1 MAKFRIIGLRDIVNL
16 IKELDRGL
24 RDINF
29 VDNFDSFEVEVTIPN
44 SSELEIRNQLTII
57 PTRYIIVSQ
66 SGNGLVTKGTTTWTK
81 DFLYLYNNGSV
92 SVTAKIIF
100 FR

>member
-1 MAKFRIIGLRDIVNL
+1 MSKFRIIGLRDIANL

-24 RDINF
+24 RDVSF
-29 VDNFDSFEVEVTIPN
+29 TDNFDSFEVEVTIPN

-66 SGNGLVTKGTTTWTK
+66 TGNGVVTKGTTTWTK
-81 DFLYLYNNGSV
+81 NFLYLYNNGSV
-92 SVTAKIIF
+92 DVTIKVIF

>member
-1 MAKFRIIGLRDIVNL
+1 MSKFRIIGLNDIKNL

-29 VDNFDSFEVEVTIPN
+29 VDNFDSFEVEVTVPN

-66 SGNGLVTKGTTTWTK
+66 TGNGLITKGTSTWTK
-81 DFLYLYNNGSV
+81 DFLYLYNNGGV
-92 SVTAKIIF
+92 DVTIKVIF

>member
-1 MAKFRIIGLRDIVNL
+1 MSKFRIIGLRDIINL
-16 IKELDRGL
+16 VKELDRGL

-29 VDNFDSFEVEVTIPN
+29 IDNFDSFETTVTIPL
-44 SSELEIRNQLTII
+44 SSELAIRNELTII

-66 SGNGLVTKGTTTWTK
+66 TGNGLVTRGTSTDTK
-81 DFLYLYNNGSV
+81 DFIYLHNNGTV
-92 SVTAKIIF
+92 AVTIKVIF

>member
-1 MAKFRIIGLRDIVNL
+1 MSKFRVIGLRDIANL
-16 IKELDRGL
+16 VKELDRGL

-29 VDNFDSFEVEVTIPN
+29 ADNFDSFETEVTIPT

-66 SGNGLVTKGTTTWTK
+66 TGNGLVTKGTSTWTK
-81 DFLYLYNNGSV
+81 DFLYLYNNGGV
-92 SVTAKIIF
+92 DVTIKIIF